1 MKRSSFLCNFASE
14 KVCFVTVLETIKA
27 PIAEDLSRFNE
38 MFQQTLKHENPLLKV
53 ALEHLSNRKG
63 KQMRPILT
71 ILSAR
76 LCGEVNASVLN
87 AAVGLEL
94 LHTAS
99 LVHDDV
105 VDESDRR
112 RGQKSLNYLM
122 DNKVSVLV
130 GDYLFGRALYHVS
143 LTESTKVFAAVSN
156 LGQILADGE
165 LAQLYNLDSDKYDE
179 ASYYEIIS
187 KKTASLFAACAQFG
201 ALLGGGSQAD
211 VERMRQF
218 GKLVGMCFQLRDDI
232 FDYDR
237 TIDVGK
243 PSGNDMKEGKLTLPV
258 IFAINK
264 EKKPEIIE
272 KAKAVREGKATKE
285 DIDFLVQYTKDLG
298 GIQYAEWAID
308 EFRMMADGLITESKD
323 PAIAKSLR
331 DYVAYV
337 AQRLI

>member
-1 MKRSSFLCNFASE
+1 MKWSSFLCNFASE
-14 KVCFVTVLETIKA
+14 ILRFVTVLESIQL
-27 PIAEDLSRFNE
+27 PIAEDLSRFNNV
-38 MFQQTLKHENPLLKV
+38 FQQTLKHDNPLLKV
-53 ALEHLSNRKG
+53 ALEHLAKRKG

-76 LCGEVNASVLN
+76 LCGKVNDSVLN

-105 VDESDRR
+105 VDESNRR
-112 RGQKSLNYLM
+112 RGQQSLNALM

-130 GDYLFGRALYHVS
+130 GDYLLSRALYHVS
-143 LTESTKVFAAVSN
+143 LTENIKVFTSVSN

-165 LAQLYNLDSDKYDE
+165 LVQLHNIDSNKFDE
-179 ASYYEIIS
+179 GSYYEIIS

-201 ALLGGGSQAD
+201 TLLGGGSDDD

-218 GKLVGMCFQLRDDI
+218 GKLIGMCFQLRDDI

-237 TIDVGK
+237 TTDVGK
-243 PSGNDMKEGKLTLPV
+243 PSGNDMREGQLTLPV

-264 EKKPEIIE
+264 GKDPEIIA
-272 KAKAVREGKATKE
+272 KAKAVREGSASKE
-285 DIDFLVQYTKDLG
+285 DIEHLIQYTKDMG
-298 GIQYAEWAID
+298 GLQYAEWAID
-308 EFRMMADGLITESKD
+308 EFRMMADGLIKEGKD
-323 PAIAKSLR
+323 PAIAKSLH
-331 DYVAYV
+331 DFVAYV
-337 AQRLI
+337 AQRLV

>member
-1 MKRSSFLCNFASE
+1 M
-14 KVCFVTVLETIKA
+14 TVLESIQL
-27 PIAEDLSRFNE
+27 PIAEDLSRFKDI
-38 MFQQTLKHENPLLKV
+38 FQQTLKHDNPLLRF
-53 ALEHLSNRKG
+53 ALEHLAKRKG

-71 ILSAR
+71 LLSAR
-76 LCGEVNASVLN
+76 LCGEVNDSVLH
-87 AAVGLEL
+87 AAVGMEL

-105 VDESDRR
+105 VDESNRR
-112 RGQKSLNYLM
+112 RGQYSLNALM
-122 DNKVSVLV
+122 DNKVAVLV
-130 GDYLFGRALYHVS
+130 GDFLLSRALYHVS
-143 LTESTKVFAAVSN
+143 LTENIKVFTSVSN

-165 LAQLYNLDSDKYDE
+165 LVQLYNIDSDKFDE

-201 ALLGGGSQAD
+201 ALLGGASDAD

-237 TIDVGK
+237 TTDVGK

-258 IFAINK
+258 IYAINK
-264 EKKPEIIE
+264 EKKPEVIE
-272 KAKAVREGKATKE
+272 KAKAVREGNASME

-298 GIQYAEWAID
+298 GIVYAEWAID
-308 EFRMMADGLITESKD
+308 EFRMMADGLIKESKD
-323 PAIAKSLR
+323 PAITKSLH
-331 DYVAYV
+331 DFVAYV
-337 AQRLI
+337 AQRLV